1 LEQAIKSLKEDN
13 YQIQLQEYDVQ
24 SKLDDT
30 NQKISKVNEEMI
42 SLQTALKFQEKE
54 SSRVQTEKKN
64 IQLEL
69 QELNNSIQ
77 HDESSLSQLNLLLE
91 EKELIFESLDEQ
103 LSELYMR
110 SSDIEQKFEQQEILY
125 NTVKSGIHLNEH
137 TLQARNESFQ
147 RTVLEIQKLTERLQL
162 QEQKIQDQAL
172 LDLTEYEIKLEMLLD
187 SLADKTENIDC
198 LEKKSLNLQINIKE
212 NDDEIR
218 KNNDELIALDV
229 ELKILQQRL
238 QEIKEKHNGFWNQF
252 SELKSSPVWEFL
264 TIQPEWEKAVS
275 VYLGERLFARIC
287 AQIPFIPDETKNSAV
302 WINQLPLSIPV
313 SVAEDSIIQYVA
325 CNDEIMP
332 LIKLWLGQVRCVNS
346 LEEGLQKQSSLRTGE
361 LFLTPKGIVID
372 AHAVYF
378 EGENQEDLVL
388 NLQNNYLSL
397 LQQKKEELEQ
407 SATIYKQQILELK
420 KKQESLLEEKAQVQ
434 HQKED
439 IQSQLNDT
447 KQVMVES
454 KAKNELQQ
462 QFLQDAQ
469 KEIEDLKKQKELL
482 HIKQEE
488 LKAEMQHIETLL
500 NQDQTRIIQI
510 EKDYLYLKQSIKDGQ
525 QDLLTSEKTK
535 NQAELELTNLKNSIR
550 NITENLNTARGKII
564 TLCKRDEQLQIDDT
578 LDIEDYQKRIKL
590 LSDDKQETAAI
601 LTSLEEN
608 LQMLRTQKN
617 EIQLAL
623 EQKESKK
630 NAVAHDIHA
639 YELEIQQETIY
650 KNQYLETLQE
660 RKQNVSELIALNQQN
675 DR

>member
-1 LEQAIKSLKEDN
+1 MFDNSQSYLKGPWGQYAEISVKRILTRQGDSSYWINNQQVRKKDITDLFLGTGLGARGYAVIEQGMISKIIEAKPEELRAYIDEAAGISKYKERRKETESRLKSTQESLERINDLKQELSNQCEKLSKQAKKAQKYESIQSELKHIQNILVAAQLSICLQKLEAYQQKQNAEKEKLLQLEQAIKSLKEDN

-361 LFLTPKGIVID
+361 L
-372 AHAVYF
+372 
-378 EGENQEDLVL
+378 
-388 NLQNNYLSL
+388 
-397 LQQKKEELEQ
+397 
-407 SATIYKQQILELK
+407 
-420 KKQESLLEEKAQVQ
+420 
-434 HQKED
+434 
-439 IQSQLNDT
+439 
-447 KQVMVES
+447 
-454 KAKNELQQ
+454 
-462 QFLQDAQ
+462 
-469 KEIEDLKKQKELL
+469 
-482 HIKQEE
+482 
-488 LKAEMQHIETLL
+488 
-500 NQDQTRIIQI
+500 
-510 EKDYLYLKQSIKDGQ
+510 
-525 QDLLTSEKTK
+525 
-535 NQAELELTNLKNSIR
+535 
-550 NITENLNTARGKII
+550 
-564 TLCKRDEQLQIDDT
+564 
-578 LDIEDYQKRIKL
+578 
-590 LSDDKQETAAI
+590 
-601 LTSLEEN
+601 
-608 LQMLRTQKN
+608 
-617 EIQLAL
+617 
-623 EQKESKK
+623 
-630 NAVAHDIHA
+630 
-639 YELEIQQETIY
+639 
-650 KNQYLETLQE
+650 
-660 RKQNVSELIALNQQN
+660 
-675 DR
+675 